1 MTKFLRDT
9 LIIYKRQMRFSLR
22 MPMWLFFAL
31 IQPVMYLVL
40 FGPLLKTIAE
50 NPSFPPGDTWQVFVP
65 GILVQLGIFGT
76 LYAGFGL
83 IEEIRF
89 GVVDRMRVSPVSRA
103 ALLLGHVLR
112 DATVLLVQ
120 SLILILMSVPFGLKL
135 TWEAMVGGP
144 IIVVLLAIAFASL
157 SYGVAMITKDEE
169 PLIGLLNL
177 VGPPLL
183 LLSGILLPMSF
194 APTWLQNVAKV
205 NPVSHIVDGLRGLF
219 RGDLWTA
226 DVGWGVFA
234 AAATALVML
243 AFGTRAFQ
251 RENA

>member
-1 MTKFLRDT
+1 MKFFRDT
-9 LIIYKRQMRFSLR
+9 MIIYRRQMRFSLR

-31 IQPVMYLVL
+31 IQPAMYLVL
-40 FGPLLKTIAE
+40 FGPLLKTVAK

-83 IEEIRF
+83 IDEIRS
-89 GVVDRMRVSPVSRA
+89 GVLDRMRVSPVSRA
-103 ALLLGHVLR
+103 AILLGHVLR
-112 DATVLLVQ
+112 DATVLVVQ
-120 SLILILMSVPFGLKL
+120 SLVLIFLSIPFGLHL
-135 TWEAMVGGP
+135 TWQAAVGGP
-144 IIVVLLAIAFASL
+144 IIVVLLAFAFASL
-157 SYGVAMITKDEE
+157 SYGVAVITKDEE

-194 APTWLQNVAKV
+194 APGWLQHVADV
-205 NPVSHIVDGLRGLF
+205 NPVSHIVTGLRGLF
-219 RGDLWTA
+219 RGDLLTA
-226 DVGWGVFA
+226 DVGWGAFA
-234 AAATALVML
+234 ALATALVML